1 MKTVISCSIP
11 LTQWKKRLSNATST
25 ENNSFLFGLFFP
37 IPDHE
42 KKTSL
47 DTCTYQK

>member
-1 MKTVISCSIP
+1 MKTVISCSIV
-11 LTQWKKRLSNATST
+11 LTQCNKRLSNATST

-37 IPDHE
+37 IPDRE
-42 KKTSL
+42 KKSL